1 MAIPNWVHLSDTEGT
16 SGVKEVTVSV
26 DENTGAD
33 RTAELTVSSGSLKKT
48 LTVSQAKATGYVIS
62 LKTQYV
68 NIYPADL
75 DPTEFSYTV
84 YKVDG
89 ESWWAVDKNEL
100 LNAISLNKNPRIYLS
115 WAPIGSHDICDYS
128 LKISDTAGSGGTVKA
143 LNPTAGDCLFT
154 LQLNSLDT
162 ETLNTKRFNLKRAA
176 FLLGSPI
183 VELAW
188 TEEGPVLYTLYQ
200 LQMAKGM
207 SKLGIYLNMT
217 EVQHSRITSFQM
229 DSFNVCQSNTSCA
242 IAQSEQ
248 LENAAMVTIRS
259 TGMAV
264 ADGVTRVIPTDN
276 DNMSSL
282 DRWHPLK
289 WYVENGNLYIW
300 CLPQAVC
307 SYNPEDVILRRQ
319 ITVVTISIGTLSIAN
334 RITLSSD
341 FYTPPEY

>member
-1 MAIPNWVHLSDTEGT
+1 M
-16 SGVKEVTVSV
+16 TVSV

-217 EVQHSRITSFQM
+217 EVQHSRITSFRWIPLM
-229 DSFNVCQSNTSCA
+229 CA
-242 IAQSEQ
+242 K
-248 LENAAMVTIRS
+248 
-259 TGMAV
+259 
-264 ADGVTRVIPTDN
+264 VIP
-276 DNMSSL
+276 
-282 DRWHPLK
+282 HVP
-289 WYVENGNLYIW
+289 
-300 CLPQAVC
+300 
-307 SYNPEDVILRRQ
+307 
-319 ITVVTISIGTLSIAN
+319 
-334 RITLSSD
+334 
-341 FYTPPEY
+341 

>member
-26 DENTGAD
+26 DENTGAE

-48 LTVSQAKATGYVIS
+48 LTVNQAKATGYVIS
-62 LKTQYV
+62 LNTQYV
-68 NIYPADL
+68 NIYPIDL
-75 DPTEFSYTV
+75 DPTEFAYTV

-89 ESWWAVDKNEL
+89 ESWTEVNESDLLVDIRQNR
-100 LNAISLNKNPRIYLS
+100 NPRIYLS
-115 WAPIGSHDICDYS
+115 WTPIGSHDICDYT
-128 LKISDTAGSGGTVKA
+128 LNISDTAASGGTVKA
-143 LNPTAGDCLFT
+143 LNPAAGNCLFT

-188 TEEGPVLYTLYQ
+188 TESGPALYTLYQ
-200 LQMAKGM
+200 LQMARGT

-217 EVQHSRITSFQM
+217 EVQHSGTSSFQM
-229 DSFNVCQSNTSCA
+229 DSFNVCKSNYTCA
-242 IAQSEQ
+242 VAQPEQ
-248 LENAAMVTIRS
+248 LENAAVVTIRS
-259 TGMAV
+259 TGMVV

-276 DNMSSL
+276 DNMSGF

-300 CLPQAVC
+300 CLPQSVC
-307 SYNPEDVILRRQ
+307 SYSPDRPLLPRQ
-319 ITVVTISIGTLSIAN
+319 IPVVTIHIETLGVANGTIK
-334 RITLSSD
+334 SSD
-341 FYTPPEY
+341 FYNPPEY